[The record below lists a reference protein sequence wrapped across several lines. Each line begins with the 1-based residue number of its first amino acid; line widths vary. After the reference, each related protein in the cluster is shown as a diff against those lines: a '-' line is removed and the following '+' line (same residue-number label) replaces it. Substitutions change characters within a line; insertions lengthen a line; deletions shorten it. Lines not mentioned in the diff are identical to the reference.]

1 MGLNPA
7 PRLRK
12 PRPPRAGEGARR
24 LALHW
29 LAEVLDRRRPFDEV
43 AAAPVDAA
51 NPAAL
56 ALEPRDRAFAYVL
69 AATTLRRLGQIDAA
83 VAACLDKPLEGPAM
97 GVRNLL
103 RLGAVQLLFLN
114 TPAHAALDATVS
126 LAEGEGR
133 GGLRPF
139 RALVNAVLRRLTRE
153 GAALVA
159 NQVAAGAEGRLN
171 TPDWLWTSWVGAYGE
186 AGAQAIAAAHLV
198 EPPLDLSVKGDAAAW
213 AAALE
218 AEVLPTGG
226 LRRHGHGRIEDL
238 PGFAEGAWWVQDA
251 AATVPVRLLGQ
262 VAGARV
268 LDLCAAPGGKTAL
281 LAAQGALV
289 TALDRSAPR
298 LERLRE
304 NLARLNLSVESVV
317 ADAALWRPDAP
328 APFVLLDAPCSAT
341 GTIRRHPDVARAK
354 GPEDVA
360 KLSATQARLLDAAVA
375 MTAPGGTLVYATCS
389 LEPAEG
395 PARIAALLASGAPVV
410 RRPVTADE
418 LPGLAE
424 AVTPEGDVRTL
435 PSMWAEHGG
444 IDGFFAARLTR
455 L

>member
-1 MGLNPA
+1 MGLSPA

-12 PRPPRAGEGARR
+12 PRAPRAGEGARR
-24 LALHW
+24 LALYW

-43 AAAPVDAA
+43 AAAPMDAA
-51 NPAAL
+51 NPAAP

-186 AGAQAIAAAHLV
+186 AGAHAIAAAHLV
-198 EPPLDLSVKGDAAAW
+198 EPPLDLSVKGDAAVW
-213 AAALE
+213 ASALE

-251 AATVPVRLLGQ
+251 AATVPVHLLGN

-304 NLARLNLSVESVV
+304 NLARLNLEAEAVV
-317 ADAALWRPDAP
+317 ADAALWRPEAP
-328 APFVLLDAPCSAT
+328 AQFVLLDAPCSAT

-360 KLSATQARLLDAAVA
+360 KLSATQARLLDAAVT

-418 LPGLAE
+418 LPGLAD
-424 AVTPEGDVRTL
+424 AITPEGDVRTL
-435 PSMWAEHGG
+435 PSMWADSGG